1 MKESRFIQQRHQRWQ
16 AFEKE
21 IDRKD
26 SDPHQLTSA
35 YMEVLDDLSY
45 ARTHYPN
52 RFVRNYLNGLGQ
64 ELGLKLLRSGQF
76 RLRNVWQ
83 FWSVDLPRVS
93 YTSRKRL
100 LFSLGVFAFFVLIGF
115 LSVLEDQ
122 DFARHILGDDYVEM
136 TLRNI
141 ANGDPMSVYKDGNV
155 DQMFFGIT
163 LNNTRIAAT
172 TYALG
177 FTAGIGSLLIL
188 IFNGVM
194 LGVFQG
200 FFIHEGLFWESFLT
214 IWQHGVVEISA
225 IVLAGGAAFELA
237 SGLLFPGDLSR
248 LDSLRAA
255 GRRSIRLMMGILP
268 LLVYSGLVETFVT
281 RLTDVPDALR
291 FMAILFSAIAVFTY
305 FGLYP
310 YLRFRR
316 EKDLHLPQQ
325 ELKPLEKHAFNTGRI
340 EPLAHVLQHSLR
352 QLMQPPFREAL
363 IFLSVFTFAFI
374 VQQLLKVSHDD
385 SWNLYSRLFNR
396 GSLPTSQWPLLITI
410 QLGMGATAYLW
421 TLFAFRKNHNISTIQ
436 WPWAFTILL
445 AYCLLMAVA
454 SRHYVLQFVWLCL
467 QPLLIPIA
475 RYMIFPDPSV
485 APTGKSIWAIAGL
498 GYWRNLLSVLVVAL
512 FFFVTFSLLEILL
525 IPLAQAFRMVVLP
538 LSFLPSDID
547 QILINDLL
555 PQFTSTLFIAWMLN
569 SLFNYSFS
577 HGLQYS
583 SADLRTE
590 MNALFEEEKESKP
603 KVSLLNSQRLENR

>member
-26 SDPHQLTSA
+26 SDPQQLTSA
-35 YMEVLDDLSY
+35 YLEVLDDLSY

-64 ELGLKLLRSGQF
+64 ELGLKFLRSGQF
-76 RLRNVWQ
+76 RLKNVWH
-83 FWSVDLPRVS
+83 FWSVDLPKVS

-100 LFSLGVFAFFVLIGF
+100 LFSLGVFSFFVLIGF

-122 DFARHILGDDYVEM
+122 AFARSILGDQYVQM
-136 TLRNI
+136 TKENI

-177 FTAGIGSLLIL
+177 FTAGIGTLLIL

-225 IVLAGGAAFELA
+225 IVLSGGAAFELA

-248 LDSLRAA
+248 IDSLRAA

-281 RLTDVPDALR
+281 RLTDIPDAIRL
-291 FMAILFSAIAVFTY
+291 MAILFSAIAVFTY

-310 YLRFRR
+310 YLKFRH

-325 ELKPLEKHAFNTGRI
+325 DLKPLEKHVFNSHRI
-340 EPLAHVLQHSLR
+340 EPLAHVLQHALR
-352 QLMQPPFREAL
+352 QLFLPKLRETL
-363 IFLSVFTFAFI
+363 IFLAVFALAFFS
-374 VQQLLKVSHDD
+374 QQMLQRANDE
-385 SWNLYSRLFNR
+385 SWNLYILLFNR
-396 GSLPTSQWPLLITI
+396 GSLPGSHWPLLMLM
-410 QLGMGATAYLW
+410 QLGIGASAFLW
-421 TLFAFRKNHNISTIQ
+421 TLFAFQKNHQIAPIR
-436 WPWAFTILL
+436 WPWAITTLL
-445 AYCLLMAVA
+445 AYSMLLAIV
-454 SRHYVLQFVWLCL
+454 SRHYSFQFIWLCL
-467 QPLLIPIA
+467 QPLLIPIV
-475 RYMIFPDPSV
+475 RYWVFPDDTV
-485 APTGKSIWAIAGL
+485 APTARSIWAIAGI

-512 FFFVTFSLLEILL
+512 FFFITFWLLEILV
-525 IPLAQAFRMVVLP
+525 IPLADTFRMVVLP
-538 LSFLPSDID
+538 LTFLPLHID
-547 QILINDLL
+547 RILLHDLL
-555 PQFTSTLFIAWMLN
+555 PHLTLTFYYAWMLN
-569 SLFNYSFS
+569 ALFNFTFS
-577 HGLQYS
+577 HGLQFS
-583 SADLRTE
+583 SADLRAE
-590 MNALFEEEKESKP
+590 MNSLFDEKKESRSS
-603 KVSLLNSQRLENR
+603 VSLLNSKRLGHR